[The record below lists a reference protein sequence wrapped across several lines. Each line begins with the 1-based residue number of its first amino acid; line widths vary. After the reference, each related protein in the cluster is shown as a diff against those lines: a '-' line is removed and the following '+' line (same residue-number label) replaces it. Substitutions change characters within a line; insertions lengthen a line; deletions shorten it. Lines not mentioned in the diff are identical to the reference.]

1 MQPNQS
7 KSNFFITLA
16 SIAFIIVAGTSL
28 LISVK
33 RPVQKTIFV
42 GNASEPGKVDLDSE
56 LVAGF
61 PEFPVYPDAT
71 IINSYKKTEG
81 AKVGYEAN
89 WKADDTVAQIAS
101 WYYEALIDMGWN
113 FEEQPNNFEEYGEQ
127 FFLVSKDDLTIYLTV
142 ELEPGISET
151 EINVEVPVQ

>member
-1 MQPNQS
+1 M
-7 KSNFFITLA
+7 
-16 SIAFIIVAGTSL
+16 
-28 LISVK
+28 
-33 RPVQKTIFV
+33 
-42 GNASEPGKVDLDSE
+42 
-56 LVAGF
+56 
-61 PEFPVYPDAT
+61 
-71 IINSYKKTEG
+71 
-81 AKVGYEAN
+81 GYEAN